1 MRKGNWD
8 WNYENEQWT
17 QLPGHLKHLPL
28 FTRHFDLTSL
38 VFRSLWG
45 IFLKGLAF
53 RFWIRLEVKGDFHK
67 LYREEPRLL
76 IISNHGSHLDA
87 VSIAAAVPFK
97 FWLDLYISAA
107 KDYWFANPV
116 FTFFSKHCLGAIP
129 IDRKDRKGE
138 AIKLCTNLLN
148 RLDRIWMIL
157 FPEGT
162 RSPDGYIHDF
172 KRGVSVFAERTKTPI
187 LFLYLEGNSELMPK
201 GSAIPRRGRLVVH
214 VGPVQRPAPIDEVDA
229 NYRRWVTA
237 INPNAYGPQTN
248 T

>member
-1 MRKGNWD
+1 
-8 WNYENEQWT
+8 
-17 QLPGHLKHLPL
+17 
-28 FTRHFDLTSL
+28 
-38 VFRSLWG
+38 
-45 IFLKGLAF
+45 
-53 RFWIRLEVKGDFHK
+53 
-67 LYREEPRLL
+67 
-76 IISNHGSHLDA
+76 
-87 VSIAAAVPFK
+87 
-97 FWLDLYISAA
+97 
-107 KDYWFANPV
+107 
-116 FTFFSKHCLGAIP
+116 
-129 IDRKDRKGE
+129 
-138 AIKLCTNLLN
+138 
-148 RLDRIWMIL
+148 MIL